1 MKYKQF
7 DVVVLNNE
15 NRATILGINNN
26 SYNAEIVDIEG
37 NRIEIKLITDDEVKG
52 FSNKIVEHIMTF
64 SKTDIPRV
72 KSKFDPILFKIS

>member
-37 NRIEIKLITDDEVKG
+37 NRIEIKLITDDEI
-52 FSNKIVEHIMTF
+52 NKI
-64 SKTDIPRV
+64 
-72 KSKFDPILFKIS
+72 LFRKRIK

>member
-26 SYNAEIVDIEG
+26 SYNAEKVGLHSFRNLYIDNELQNAKHKQEELEDEYEG
-37 NRIEIKLITDDEVKG
+37 E
-52 FSNKIVEHIMTF
+52 
-64 SKTDIPRV
+64 
-72 KSKFDPILFKIS
+72 

>member
-26 SYNAEIVDIEG
+26 SYNAEIVDKKG
-37 NRIEIKLITDDEVKG
+37 NRIEMRAITDDEI
-52 FSNKIVEHIMTF
+52 N
-64 SKTDIPRV
+64 R
-72 KSKFDPILFKIS
+72 ILLKK

>member
-37 NRIEIKLITDDEVKG
+37 N
-52 FSNKIVEHIMTF
+52 
-64 SKTDIPRV
+64 
-72 KSKFDPILFKIS
+72 

>member
-26 SYNAEIVDIEG
+26 SYNAEIVDKEG
-37 NRIEIKLITDDEVKG
+37 NRIEMTSITDDEIDK
-52 FSNKIVEHIMTF
+52 
-64 SKTDIPRV
+64 
-72 KSKFDPILFKIS
+72 ILFRK